1 MDYNKPNTRERI
13 AARRQRRRPAA
24 PAPGQQATPGPRQAL
39 IGWLRSGRL
48 ASLGIFLVACGALFA
63 LFTDTR
69 FNVRQITVE
78 GHNALSVEEV
88 AGLADL
94 RGRPIWFTN
103 GAQAVARLQENAY
116 IAAATIEVS
125 LPDQALIRIV
135 ERRPEVRW
143 QAGGV
148 QYLVDGTGK
157 VLGPAQE
164 VAEGNVLVITDLSN
178 AQLSPKAQLD
188 LDAIQLAQALAI
200 RLPIELGL
208 TPAQIGWDHG
218 LGVYVRTDTA
228 QTIVFGQSE
237 NLDRKLAILAALLS
251 DQTAFSY
258 MDLRP
263 SNPFYQNIAGA
274 TGGPPALPVSP

>member
-1 MDYNKPNTRERI
+1 MDYNEPNTRERI
-13 AARRQRRRPAA
+13 AARRQHRRPTA
-24 PAPGQQATPGPRQAL
+24 PAPGQQAIPGPRQAL

-48 ASLGIFLVACGALFA
+48 ASLGLFLVTCGALFA

-78 GHNALSVEEV
+78 GHSALSVEEV

-94 RGRPIWFTN
+94 RGRPIWFAD

-116 IAAATIEVS
+116 IASAAIEVS

-164 VAEGNVLVITDLSN
+164 VAEGDVLVITDLSN

-200 RLPIELGL
+200 RLPVELGL

-218 LGVYVRTDTA
+218 LGVYVRTDVA
-228 QTIVFGQSE
+228 QTIVFGRSE

-274 TGGPPALPVSP
+274 SGEPPAPPVSP